1 MKVSPLPKVSS
12 RQRKSYQR
20 SVLHKAALA
29 ASSLPPP
36 KFGSLRQAATACVQR
51 LKVDRAQS
59 ERKRPLPYSP
69 SVQPL
74 SPMAQ
79 RIREDL
85 QISENEVDS
94 PEREMLRSQI
104 FTEKSPPPSPPCVK
118 GFPSP
123 APLVFT
129 PSKTQEDTEIPVGNV
144 KDVKCCNCE
153 RLMTGLAI
161 ICE

>member
-1 MKVSPLPKVSS
+1 
-12 RQRKSYQR
+12 
-20 SVLHKAALA
+20 
-29 ASSLPPP
+29 
-36 KFGSLRQAATACVQR
+36 
-51 LKVDRAQS
+51 
-59 ERKRPLPYSP
+59 
-69 SVQPL
+69 
-74 SPMAQ
+74 MAQ

-104 FTEKSPPPSPPCVK
+104 FPEKSPPPSPPCVK